1 MNSLMASDAPRLP
14 LLLDVNAARFVGV
27 GSRVIRGWVLER
39 FAFCESGAWWEDS
52 SSMATDKDFKRKV
65 MSKQI
70 KISTDEFPEPAPGKV
85 VITLN
90 MKAGKLHYL
99 TSKEKRY
106 QYFAK
111 DEKAIPDATDEKPE
125 TTDSESLGEVLLEC
139 DRLDEEELDDNEK
152 QNIAIAL
159 EGEDVKKS
167 VRAAYKMAKIIRA
180 PKRFTS
186 MAARIQG
193 FPASNSDLTPYGD
206 VVVVVDPKAVRDHLV
221 VFSGDVKT
229 LGDAILRN
237 EGSHAKAWRIKKSP
251 SVLAKQLRT
260 YRRNPKIAGRAIGRY
275 FEARLLRALKATD
288 ISEIYVPK
296 GDDAAWKAASEIN
309 ELKLR
314 RLNQRRKRH

>member
-1 MNSLMASDAPRLP
+1 
-14 LLLDVNAARFVGV
+14 
-27 GSRVIRGWVLER
+27 
-39 FAFCESGAWWEDS
+39 
-52 SSMATDKDFKRKV
+52 

-70 KISTDEFPEPAPGKV
+70 KISTDEFPEPAPGDV

-90 MKAGKLHYL
+90 IKSSKLHYL

-111 DEKAIPDATDEKPE
+111 DEKAIPDATDEKQE
-125 TTDSESLGEVLLEC
+125 TTDSESLGEVLLGS
-139 DRLDEEELDDNEK
+139 DPSDEEELDEGEK
-152 QNIAIAL
+152 QNIATAL

-167 VRAAYKMAKIIRA
+167 VRAAYKMARIIRA

-229 LGDAILRN
+229 LGDAIRRD
-237 EGSHAKAWRIKKSP
+237 EGNHAKAWRIKKSP
-251 SVLAKQLRT
+251 SVLAKQLGT
-260 YRRNPKIAGRAIGRY
+260 YKQNPKIAGHAIGRY
-275 FEARLLRALKATD
+275 FEARLMRALRPTD
-288 ISEIYVPK
+288 ILEIYVPK
-296 GDDAAWKAASEIN
+296 GDEAAWKAADEIN

-314 RLNQRRKRH
+314 RLKRRRKRH